1 MIGGRGGGMIP
12 KSTSPITINI
22 FSIIVKIRVADLL
35 RPNYTYFTINNNTS
49 SLILRYVQQYTVVAW
64 VMGGRVAGLVP
75 ISISTITLKSF
86 YHIARGKL
94 LVYLDLYTRLPLS
107 TLISLLEFPSSRL
120 LFLFP

>member
-12 KSTSPITINI
+12 KSTSSITINI
-22 FSIIVKIRVADLL
+22 FSTIVKIRVADLL
-35 RPNYTYFTINNNTS
+35 RPNYTYFTINPTTS
-49 SLILRYVQQYTVVAW
+49 SFIFRYVQKYIMVTW
-64 VMGGRVAGLVP
+64 VMGGRVSGLVP

-86 YHIARGKL
+86 SCVARGKL
-94 LVYLDLYTRLPLS
+94 LVSLDLYTRLPSS